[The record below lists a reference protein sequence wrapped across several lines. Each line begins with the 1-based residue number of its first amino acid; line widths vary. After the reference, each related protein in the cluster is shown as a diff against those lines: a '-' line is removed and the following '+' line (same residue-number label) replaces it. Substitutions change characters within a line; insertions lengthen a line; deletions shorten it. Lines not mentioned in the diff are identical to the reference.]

1 LQGPHASGK
10 VRIVSR
16 QQVPINPAVLEWT
29 LRESGRS
36 ATELAEAVDVD
47 GRLLQGWLAGKERP
61 SSAQLRKLAKALKRP
76 TAVFLLPKPPK
87 SAVPRV
93 EFRHAPG
100 RDHDHLIPTE
110 RLRLREAGRL
120 QRGLHWVLEELDDD
134 GVRLPKVSV
143 SADPE
148 TAAQKLRELIGVAVG
163 AQLDWKSDYE
173 AFRQWR
179 KAVEAMGVIV
189 LALPMG
195 AECSRGF
202 SAWDEHAPV
211 VAINTHW
218 NARARIFTLFH
229 EFGHLLL
236 RTSSICDEIAWST
249 PKAAVDPIE
258 RWCESFA
265 AAVLLPWPDVRQF
278 LRHKLDWDGKAPITS
293 LDAASRVARAFKVSL
308 RATVL
313 HLINHEV
320 AEWKLYR
327 AIPPA
332 IDKKPDGG
340 GGTGRK
346 RPEIRLDEYGR
357 RAARIF
363 VRGLNSDV
371 ISRDDVLSYL
381 NVGDRDL
388 SVIEDHVAH
397 E

>member
-1 LQGPHASGK
+1 
-10 VRIVSR
+10 VSR
-16 QQVPINPAVLEWT
+16 QQVPINPEVLKWT

-36 ATELAEAVDVD
+36 AGELAEGLRLDE
-47 GRLLQGWLAGKERP
+47 RLLQSWLAGKERP
-61 SSAQLRKLAKALKRP
+61 SATQLRKLAKALKRP

-87 SAVPRV
+87 SAVPQV

-100 RDHDHLIPTE
+100 RDHDHLVPTE

-134 GVRLPKVSV
+134 RVRLPKMSA

-148 TAAQKLRELIGVAVG
+148 TSAQKVRELIGISAET
-163 AQLDWKSDYE
+163 QLGWKSEYE
-173 AFRQWR
+173 AFREWR
-179 KAVEAMGVIV
+179 SALEAMGVIV

-195 AECSRGF
+195 AESSRGF
-202 SAWDEHAPV
+202 SAWDDHAPV

-229 EFGHLLL
+229 ELGHLLL
-236 RTSSICDEIAWST
+236 RTSSICDETAWAS
-249 PKAAVDPIE
+249 PKAPVDPVE

-265 AAVLLPWPDVRQF
+265 AALLLPWPDVRDF
-278 LRHKLDWDGKAPITS
+278 LRRKLDWDGKTSITS
-293 LDAASRVARAFKVSL
+293 LDAAARIGRAFKVSL

-320 AEWKLYR
+320 ADWKLYR

-332 IDKKPDGG
+332 VDKKPDGG

-346 RPEIRLDEYGR
+346 RPEVRLDEYGR

-363 VRGLNSDV
+363 MRGLSSEV

-381 NVGDRDL
+381 NIGDGDL
-388 SVIEDHVAH
+388 SFIEDHVAH